1 MTAGLGAPQLSF
13 NDLIARHG
21 KWYPQRVAAVCGND
35 RLNWRELA
43 SRTSKVANALL
54 AKGLQK
60 GDRVCLLLENSLAA
74 LELTLGIIRA
84 GGVVVPLNKMM
95 TGESIAS
102 MIHNADPRFLFADAS
117 PAEQVD
123 HIRGELTGIGSD
135 DFIIVGPERQAWTS
149 YPAWIS
155 DASDADPGVP
165 LHLTDTC
172 NIIYSSGTTGVPK
185 GIEHSHFARLTYC
198 LGFGLDLHFSSS
210 SKTILTTPLYANG
223 TWMTMMPTL
232 FCGGTLVIMPKFD
245 AKDFLATVQRERCTH
260 TFMVPTQFIVT
271 IPEAK
276 SGEYDTGSLSVL
288 ICSGSPLSN
297 RTFEEIGEAFPSAGL
312 YEIYGMSEGFSTCMS
327 PADRNLGKV
336 GSVGLPILDG
346 DIQIIDDQGE
356 PVPVGDVGEIVGY
369 SSSLMKGYYRDPERT
384 EGAVWRNAS
393 GRPHLRSGDLG
404 RIDGDGYLYIA
415 GRKKD
420 MILSGGMNVFA
431 SDLEE
436 VFMRHP
442 AVQEVAV
449 IGVPHAKWGETPALL
464 AIMKADASISTED
477 LKQWG
482 NAQLAKFQRASLVE
496 FRDEF
501 PRNAL
506 GKIMK
511 RELREPYWT
520 NEEG

>member
-1 MTAGLGAPQLSF
+1 LTVYLPAPQLSF

-21 KWYPQRVAAVCGND
+21 KWYAQRTAAVCGND
-35 RLNWRELA
+35 RLSWTELA

-60 GDRVCLLLENSLAA
+60 GDRACLLLENSIAA

-84 GGVVVPLNKMM
+84 GGIVVPLNKMM
-95 TGESIAS
+95 IGDSIAI
-102 MIHNADPRFLFADAS
+102 MISNADPRFLFADAS
-117 PAEQVD
+117 SVEQLDRIRAE
-123 HIRGELTGIGSD
+123 LKGIGPA
-135 DFIIVGPERQAWTS
+135 DFVIVGSERQAWTS
-149 YPAWIS
+149 YPDWIG
-155 DASDADPGVP
+155 DATDADPGVP
-165 LHLTDTC
+165 LHLMDTC

-198 LGFGLDLHFSSS
+198 LGFGLDLQFSNRSR
-210 SKTILTTPLYANG
+210 TILTTPLYANG

-271 IPEAK
+271 IPEVSA
-276 SGEYDTGSLSVL
+276 GDYDTRSLSVL

-297 RTFEEIGEAFPSAGL
+297 RTFEEIGEAFPSGGL

-327 PADRNLGKV
+327 PADRSLGKV

-346 DIQIIDDQGE
+346 DIQIIGDHGR
-356 PVPVGDVGEIVGY
+356 PMPVGEVGEIVGY
-369 SSSLMKGYYRDPERT
+369 SSSLMNGYYRDPERT
-384 EGAVWRNAS
+384 EEAVWRDAS
-393 GRPHLRSGDLG
+393 GRPYLRSGDLG
-404 RIDGDGYLYIA
+404 RIDRDGYLYIA

-420 MILSGGMNVFA
+420 MILSGGMNIFA
-431 SDLEE
+431 SDVEE

-442 AVQEVAV
+442 AVSEVAV
-449 IGVPHAKWGETPALL
+449 IGIPHAKWGETPALL
-464 AIMKADASISTED
+464 AIMKADANITAED
-477 LKQWG
+477 VKQWG
-482 NAQLAKFQRASLVE
+482 NAQLAKFQRVSLVE
-496 FRDEF
+496 FCDEF

-511 RELREPYWT
+511 RELREPYWAS
-520 NEEG
+520 EEK